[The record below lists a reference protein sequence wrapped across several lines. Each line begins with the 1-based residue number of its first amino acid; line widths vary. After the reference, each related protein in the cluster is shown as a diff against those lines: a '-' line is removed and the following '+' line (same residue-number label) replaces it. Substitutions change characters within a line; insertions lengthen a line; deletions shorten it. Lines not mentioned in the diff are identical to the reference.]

1 MQRKVLDSLI
11 ARGSFVGIIASKTC
25 AVEKSLQD
33 FARSLCGDSPFLF
46 VEYSAIEGSPRDFL
60 LKLRAKQAEGV
71 RYIFVI
77 FKKEIDEETAKLLYS
92 MRLTIILSA
101 NGEMIDE
108 DVLEDLEAAGPY
120 DPNFF
125 WWVAPKPKI
134 KLSKH
139 LKPHVANSIIK
150 PFVSAE
156 DIEADP
162 QAAASTFK
170 ALLEIRILRE
180 NKLVGF
186 PKYFRKFFLPLCVIA
201 AVVPFVVPSK
211 VVSNPS
217 MMRNVKSELAIYS
230 DAPYFDFSF
239 NGSESLER
247 ISRYAV
253 GRFAAVVTNESIL
266 NSYMEETFEKNGVAP
281 DSWKKERLHI
291 PPQGTTL
298 RFSIPEKISNPEYD
312 SIAPAWKYFT
322 RIIADSVSYVTELY
336 HPKATAQH
344 RLHLAWDVASRS
356 GARILAPFS
365 GKAWTFKDERGGT
378 VIGIAGKKHVILFMH
393 CDKLL
398 YLDGQNVMQGDPVA
412 TVGTTGHT
420 TGPHVH
426 LVTGIVSKTGNKHLG
441 NIRYTVVNPVTWYY
455 SQQRE

>member
-11 ARGSFVGIIASKTC
+11 ARGSFIGIIASKTC

-33 FARSLCGDSPFLF
+33 FARSLCGNAPFLF
-46 VEYSAIEGSPRDFL
+46 VEYSAIDENPKDFL
-60 LKLRAKQAEGV
+60 QSLRAKQAEGV
-71 RYIFVI
+71 RYVFVI
-77 FKKEIDEETAKLLYS
+77 FRREIDSETAKLLYS

-101 NGEMIDE
+101 KGEELDA
-108 DVLEDLEAAGPY
+108 DTLSDLEDAGPY

-125 WWVAPKPKI
+125 WWVAPKPKA
-134 KLSKH
+134 KRFKH
-139 LKPHVANSIIK
+139 LKPHIANSVIK
-150 PFVSAE
+150 PFLSAE
-156 DIEADP
+156 DIEASP
-162 QAAASTFK
+162 EAAASTFK

-180 NKLVGF
+180 NKLVGL
-186 PKYFRKFFLPLCVIA
+186 PKYFRKFFFPLCVIA
-201 AVVPFVVPSK
+201 AAIPFVVPSK
-211 VVSNPS
+211 VVSIPP
-217 MMRNVKSELAIYS
+217 MMRNVKSELAIYA
-230 DAPYFDFSF
+230 DAPYFDFTFS
-239 NGSESLER
+239 GTEPLER

-266 NSYMEETFEKNGVAP
+266 NGYMGETLEKNGVSADP
-281 DSWKKERLHI
+281 WKKDRLHF
-291 PPQGTTL
+291 PPQGTSL
-298 RFSIPEKISNPEYD
+298 RFSIPESISNPAYD

-322 RIIADSVSYVTELY
+322 KIIADSVAYVTELY
-336 HPKATAQH
+336 HPKATAHQ

-365 GKAWTFKDERGGT
+365 GKAWTFKDDRGGT

-426 LVTGIVSKTGNKHLG
+426 LVTGVVDKKGNKRLG
-441 NIRYTVVNPVTWYY
+441 DIRYTVVNPVTWYY
-455 SQQRE
+455 SLMNE

>member
-11 ARGSFVGIIASKTC
+11 ARGSFIGIIASKTC
-25 AVEKSLQD
+25 AVKKSLED
-33 FARSLCGDSPFLF
+33 FARSLCGDAPFLF
-46 VEYSAIEGSPRDFL
+46 VEYSALDGDPKAFL
-60 LKLRAKQAEGV
+60 QNLRTKQAEGT

-77 FKKEIDEETAKLLYS
+77 FKTEINQETAKLLYS

-101 NGEMIDE
+101 KGENIEE
-108 DVLEDLEAAGPY
+108 DTLGDLNNAGPY

-125 WWVAPKPKI
+125 WWVAPKP
-134 KLSKH
+134 
-139 LKPHVANSIIK
+139 LKPNRFKFLKTHIANSVIK
-150 PFVSAE
+150 PFLAAE

-162 QAAASTFK
+162 EKAASTFK
-170 ALLEIRILRE
+170 ALLQIRVLRE

-186 PKYFRKFFLPLCVIA
+186 PKYFRKFFVPLCVIA
-201 AVVPFVVPSK
+201 AAIPFVVPSK
-211 VVSNPS
+211 VISNPS
-217 MMRNVKSELAIYS
+217 MMRNVKSELAIYA

-239 NGSESLER
+239 SGTEPLER
-247 ISRYAV
+247 ISRYAI
-253 GRFAAVVTNESIL
+253 GRFAAIVTNESIVNAYL
-266 NSYMEETFEKNGVAP
+266 TETLEKNGFPA
-281 DSWKKERLHI
+281 DSWKKDRLHI

-298 RFSIPEKISNPEYD
+298 RFSIPDNFSNAEYD

-322 RIIADSVSYVTELY
+322 QIIADSVSYVTELY
-336 HPKATAQH
+336 HPKATSGQ
-344 RLHLAWDVASRS
+344 RLHLAWDIASRS

-378 VIGIAGKKHVILFMH
+378 IIGIAGKEHVILFMH

-426 LVTGIVSKTGNKHLG
+426 VVTGVVSKKGNKRLG
-441 NIRYTVVNPVTWYY
+441 NIRYTVVNPITWYY
-455 SQQRE
+455 SLKK